1 MAGASLSWPPGRSSQ
16 LDFAIQAALAATVL
30 TAAVTDLY
38 SQRVPNWLT
47 FPAIVLALS
56 LHSANG
62 GLPGVLFGA
71 GGLAAGFGLLIA
83 FYAMGGM
90 GAGDVKLMATVG
102 AFTGPERVLWIFFY
116 SALFGGVY
124 ALGIVV
130 YSMLAR
136 DGWSGAVRRLKAE
149 GTAVLLTAG
158 EAGPSRDLL
167 QTFPKLRY
175 AIAVAAGVAVEHF
188 VGAPQF

>member
-1 MAGASLSWPPGRSSQ
+1 MDL
-16 LDFAIQAALAATVL
+16 AIQAALAATVL
-30 TAAVTDLY
+30 TAAATDLH

-47 FPAIVLALS
+47 FPAIVLALC
-56 LHSANG
+56 LHFAGGGIQGLLFGVG
-62 GLPGVLFGA
+62 GLL
-71 GGLAAGFGLLIA
+71 AGFGVLVG

-130 YSMLAR
+130 YSMLVR
-136 DGWSGAVRRLKAE
+136 NGWSGAMRRLKAE

-158 EAGPSRDLL
+158 EVKPSRDSL
-167 QTFPKLRY
+167 QAYPKLRY

-188 VGAPQF
+188 VGAPKF